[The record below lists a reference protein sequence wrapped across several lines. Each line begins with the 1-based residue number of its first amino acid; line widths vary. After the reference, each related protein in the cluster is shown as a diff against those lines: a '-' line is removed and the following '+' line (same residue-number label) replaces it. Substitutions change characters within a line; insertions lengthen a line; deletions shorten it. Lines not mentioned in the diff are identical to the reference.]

1 MIAPWRTVVLLFL
14 IAIDVV
20 QPASASSLQRL
31 GFEDLKGWTSDD
43 HAAAL
48 QSFRRSCREIL
59 DEGLA
64 FQRPTKFGGARS
76 DWIELCNGALAAAPA
91 RSYFESY
98 FTPFKVVDDARPEG
112 LFTGYYE
119 PEAEGARTPDAKF
132 TVPIYRRPATL
143 VSFSQEQKDKS
154 GLDYGHLVDGKP
166 AAYFSRKDIE
176 QGALKGQ
183 GLELVWLKDW
193 ADAFFIHVQG
203 SGRVRFADGSTM
215 RLSYAAKSGRRYT
228 SIGGLLVERGLLTR
242 EQMSMQAI
250 RAWMSRNPQETRAL
264 MWENQSFIFFREA
277 QLQDPS
283 LGALSAQHVQLT
295 SGRSLAVD
303 RGIWA
308 FGTPV
313 WLETNVP
320 SATDGVAQPFNQ
332 LLIAQDTGTAITGH
346 ARGDVFWG
354 FGEAAGN
361 IAGRMKSPGS
371 MIVLLP
377 KTVAARLGLI
387 P

>member
-1 MIAPWRTVVLLFL
+1 MIAAWRTVVLLFL
-14 IAIDVV
+14 IAFDAV

-31 GFEDLKGWTSDD
+31 GFEDLKGWVSDD

-48 QSFRRSCREIL
+48 QSLRRSCREIL
-59 DEGLA
+59 DEGTA
-64 FQRPTKFGGARS
+64 FKRPTMFGGARS
-76 DWIELCNGALAAAPA
+76 DWLQLCKDALQAAPA
-91 RSYFESY
+91 RPFFESH
-98 FTPFKVVDDARPEG
+98 FIPFRVVDDARPDG

-119 PEAEGARTPDAKF
+119 PEAEGARTPDETF
-132 TVPIYRRPATL
+132 IVPVYRRPADL
-143 VSFSQEQKDKS
+143 MSFNQQQKDES

-166 AAYFSRKDIE
+166 AAFFSRMQIE

-203 SGRVRFADGSTM
+203 SGRVRFADGSVM
-215 RLSYAAKSGRRYT
+215 RLSYAAKSGRSYT
-228 SIGGLLVERGLLTR
+228 GIGGLLVERGVLTR

-250 RAWMSRNPQETRAL
+250 RAWMTKNPQEARAL
-264 MWENQSFIFFREA
+264 MWENESFIFFREA
-277 QLQDPS
+277 QLADPS
-283 LGALSAQHVQLT
+283 LGALGAQHVQLT
-295 SGRSLAVD
+295 PGRSLAVD

-320 SATDGVAQPFNQ
+320 SATDGALQPFNQ
-332 LLIAQDTGTAITGH
+332 LLIAQDTGTAIIGQ

-361 IAGRMKSPGS
+361 IAGQMKSPGN

-377 KTVAARLGLI
+377 KTVATRLGLI

>member
-1 MIAPWRTVVLLFL
+1 MIASWRTVVLLFL
-14 IAIDVV
+14 IAIDLV

-31 GFEDLKGWTSDD
+31 GFEALKGWASDD

-48 QSFRRSCREIL
+48 QTFRRSCREIM
-59 DEGLA
+59 DEGTA
-64 FQRPTKFGGARS
+64 FERPTLFGGARS
-76 DWIELCNGALAAAPA
+76 DWAQLCSDALAASSAK
-91 RSYFESY
+91 SFFESY
-98 FTPFKVVDDARPEG
+98 FIPFRVVDDARPDG

-119 PEAEGARTPDAKF
+119 PEAEGARAPDETF
-132 TVPIYRRPATL
+132 TIPIYRRPTDL
-143 VSFSQEQKDKS
+143 ISFNQQQKDES
-154 GLDYGHLVDGKP
+154 GLDYGCLVDGKP
-166 AAYFSRKDIE
+166 TAYLSRRDIE

-203 SGRVRFADGSTM
+203 SGRIRFADGSAM

-228 SIGGLLVERGLLTR
+228 GIGGLLVERGILAR
-242 EQMSMQAI
+242 EHMSMQAI
-250 RAWMSRNPQETRAL
+250 RAWMSKNPQQAREL

-277 QLQDPS
+277 QLEDPS
-283 LGALSAQHVQLT
+283 LGALGAQHVQLT
-295 SGRSLAVD
+295 PGRSLAVD
-303 RGIWA
+303 RNIWML
-308 FGTPV
+308 GTPV

-320 SATDGVAQPFNQ
+320 SATDGALQPFNQ
-332 LLIAQDTGTAITGH
+332 LLIAQDTGTAIIGH

-361 IAGRMKSPGS
+361 IAGQMKSPGS

-387 P
+387 R